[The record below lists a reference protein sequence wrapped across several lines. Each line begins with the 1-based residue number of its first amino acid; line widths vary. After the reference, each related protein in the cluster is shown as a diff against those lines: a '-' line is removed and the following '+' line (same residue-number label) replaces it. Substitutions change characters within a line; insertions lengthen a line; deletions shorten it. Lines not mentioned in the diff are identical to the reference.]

1 MAQKFTV
8 PVTIKNLSSAGSDG
22 LTVFLDQESF
32 ARLKVEAGGRI
43 TWGSG
48 AGAGDTNL
56 YRDAE
61 SVLKTDD
68 TFKAAGLYVA
78 GTQIDTTG
86 ATNGDALVFNGT
98 KFVSASVAG
107 GSGASLTVSDTPPA
121 GAEEGDLWFSSL
133 ELEVYVYY
141 SSAWIQVTDSSS
153 GVQELYELVDVL
165 IEDPVYGETL
175 VYNGTEWE
183 NGIAGAAV
191 SLETA
196 RIIQLSGDVSG
207 SVSFDGSQNVN
218 IATTVQPN
226 SIALGTD
233 TTGNYVSSLVAGTGV
248 TLSNNS
254 GETATPTIAIGQAVG
269 TSASVTFTHVSADLT
284 GDVTGNADTA
294 TALQNARTI
303 ELIGDV
309 SGSASFDGTSNI
321 NLFTT
326 VNTASVAI
334 GELYGV
340 NISNPLEFQTLEY
353 DGTEWVNANAQSSV
367 YVRNA
372 EATTI
377 TTGTAVY
384 LFGATGDHA
393 TVKRADNTV
402 DTTSSKTVGLVS
414 SNILA
419 SENGVVITQGYVD
432 GIDLSTGYVSGD
444 VLWLGKNGQFTKDKP
459 SAPDHLV
466 FIGVVVRA
474 TSNGIVYVSTQNGY
488 ELDELHDVKIS
499 GLSDGQFLRYNSAS
513 TMWVNDTINLGSDT
527 VGDYVSTITAG
538 TGITV
543 TGGTG
548 ESSTPT
554 VSIGQAVGT
563 SDSPTFA
570 GLNING
576 SIIFEGTT
584 ANEFETTLSV
594 TDPTADNA
602 ITLPNVT
609 GTVVTTGDTGTV
621 TSAMIADATIVNGD
635 ISTTAAIELSKLAD
649 ATIDV
654 KTSNYSLVLTD
665 KNKFIK
671 MNSSSN
677 RTITVPAES
686 TVNFPTGSQINLI
699 RYGSGTLEVVAAGSV
714 TIYSTPG
721 RFLRAQYSSATL
733 LKCADTNVWMLIGD
747 LSA

>member
-107 GSGASLTVSDTPPA
+107 GGATLTVSDTAPEDPSL
-121 GAEEGDLWFSSL
+121 GDLWFNSTDL
-133 ELEVYVYY
+133 EIYVYY

-183 NGIAGAAV
+183 NGPAGSALK
-191 SLETA
+191 LE
-196 RIIQLSGDVSG
+196 
-207 SVSFDGSQNVN
+207 
-218 IATTVQPN
+218 
-226 SIALGTD
+226 
-233 TTGNYVSSLVAGTGV
+233 
-248 TLSNNS
+248 
-254 GETATPTIAIGQAVG
+254 
-269 TSASVTFTHVSADLT
+269 
-284 GDVTGNADTA
+284 
-294 TALQNARTI
+294 NARTI
-303 ELIGDV
+303 SLSGDV

-340 NISNPLEFQTLEY
+340 NITDPLEFQTLEY
-353 DGTEWVNANAQSSV
+353 NGTEWVNANAQSSV

-384 LFGATGDHA
+384 LFSATGDHA
-393 TVKRADNTV
+393 TVKRADNTT
-402 DTTSSKTVGLVS
+402 DATSSKTVGLVS
-414 SNILA
+414 NNILA
-419 SENGVVITQGYVD
+419 SENGVVVTQGYVD
-432 GIDLSTGYVSGD
+432 GINLSTGYASGD

-488 ELDELHDVKIS
+488 ELEELHDVKIS

-513 TMWVNDTINLGSDT
+513 TVWVNDTINLGTD
-527 VGDYVSTITAG
+527 TAG
-538 TGITV
+538 NYMVDVSASTGLTV
-543 TGGTG
+543 SHTPGEGSTATISLTGGPAFSAYPGTSQTISSGGTLVKVLFETEEFDTGSCFSSSRFTPTVAGYYQINSTVRFDGGGPGTG
-548 ESSTPT
+548 ECMIVIFKNGGEAKRGWNSS
-554 VSIGQAVGT
+554 GT
-563 SDSPTFA
+563 SFA
-570 GLNING
+570 NDFFSMSVSGLIYCN
-576 SIIFEGTT
+576 GTT
-584 ANEFETTLSV
+584 
-594 TDPTADNA
+594 DY
-602 ITLPNVT
+602 
-609 GTVVTTGDTGTV
+609 
-621 TSAMIADATIVNGD
+621 
-635 ISTTAAIELSKLAD
+635 IEIYAQQVSGG
-649 ATIDV
+649 
-654 KTSNYSLVLTD
+654 
-665 KNKFIK
+665 
-671 MNSSSN
+671 N
-677 RTITVPAES
+677 RTTSPYFNISYFQGYLA
-686 TVNFPTGSQINLI
+686 
-699 RYGSGTLEVVAAGSV
+699 RYA
-714 TIYSTPG
+714 
-721 RFLRAQYSSATL
+721 
-733 LKCADTNVWMLIGD
+733 
-747 LSA
+747 